1 MKINITVVR
10 VKTPIMFQF
19 ISTPGLNTQHVV
31 LIIRI
36 FPATL
41 SPALLSGIYESFSA
55 PQRITSWPLTNS
67 FKTTPQQKPQNQVPT
82 LAPAACWFST
92 QCLKHRKRASAASR
106 IGSWQWRLSMTS
118 TPKENLNEIGTCIC
132 HMVYGFMQ
140 IRTPPRF
147 EISFQIYLYSSSSPF
162 FLVVKVF
169 SSSGAKHTNGTRFKL
184 SDFTF
189 FTTM

>member
-1 MKINITVVR
+1 MT
-10 VKTPIMFQF
+10 
-19 ISTPGLNTQHVV
+19 
-31 LIIRI
+31 
-36 FPATL
+36 
-41 SPALLSGIYESFSA
+41 YESFSA

-92 QCLKHRKRASAASR
+92 QCLKHRKRASAANR

-140 IRTPPRF
+140 IRSSNLLPVHVEPRTRRTNACF
-147 EISFQIYLYSSSSPF
+147 QNEAWRSHVWSVKLLSATCPNVRISST
-162 FLVVKVF
+162 K
-169 SSSGAKHTNGTRFKL
+169 
-184 SDFTF
+184 
-189 FTTM
+189 